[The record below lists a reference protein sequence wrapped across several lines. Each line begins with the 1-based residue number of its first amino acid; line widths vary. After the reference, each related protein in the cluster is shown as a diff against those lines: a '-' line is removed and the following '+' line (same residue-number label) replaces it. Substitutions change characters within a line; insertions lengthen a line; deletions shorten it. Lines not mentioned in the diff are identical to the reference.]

1 MIIQKSDF
9 ISIIKPLKAAISS
22 KLTGNTE
29 GVLVRDNRI
38 YADNHEYTIAA
49 EFKCSE
55 KPFVLPKRAIE
66 LIESMP
72 EGQIK
77 IEPGEKDVLIKSDAG
92 NGRFSTVPADA
103 FYISNPLSVNKAE
116 TCAFSASTLCDLLS
130 RVIYAC
136 AHDNSVHSGV
146 LIEADGEELHLAA
159 MDGYRLAIA
168 HTKQNSTFKAILPAT
183 AAAKLI
189 SLGITGNISIQ
200 ATKNE
205 ICISTEGYTIATKL
219 LAGNF
224 VDYRAAVP
232 KAHTATLEIDRG
244 ELADVITRSL
254 ICSYSGTEKA
264 PIKLEYNSGMLKIR
278 SISTV
283 AAYEAEIAARLID
296 GTEEI
301 KISLNGK
308 YLLDALKSYAE
319 EKVTLE
325 YNGTLKPLV
334 VNGAMLTSIVM
345 PVRIK

>member
-1 MIIQKSDF
+1 M
-9 ISIIKPLKAAISS
+9 
-22 KLTGNTE
+22 
-29 GVLVRDNRI
+29 
-38 YADNHEYTIAA
+38 
-49 EFKCSE
+49 EF
-55 KPFVLPKRAIE
+55 PYLLNF
-66 LIESMP
+66 
-72 EGQIK
+72 
-77 IEPGEKDVLIKSDAG
+77 GEKDVLIKSDAG
-92 NGRFSTVPADA
+92 NGRFSMVPADA
-103 FYISNPLSVNKAE
+103 FYISNPLSVNKAV

-200 ATKNE
+200 ATKNA

-232 KAHTATLEIDRG
+232 KAHTATLEIDRA

-264 PIKLEYNSGMLKIR
+264 PIKLEYNGGMLKIR

-301 KISLNGK
+301 KIGLNGK
-308 YLLDALKSYAE
+308 YLLDALKTYAE

-345 PVRIK
+345 PVKIK